1 MEERYVAFD
10 VETPNAQNRRMS
22 AIGVSV
28 IERGEIVQELYT
40 LVDPQT
46 HFDPFNIALTGITPE
61 QVRGQPDFPAL
72 WQLLEPML
80 AGRILVAH
88 NAPFDLRVLASCLHD
103 YRIDWKPEAAYLC
116 TCQMGRKAYPYL
128 PNHKL
133 NTLCD
138 HLRLD
143 LDHHNAGSD
152 SRACALLLLDYL
164 QKGLRPEPFSAHLP
178 LRGPENAPVLHGISA
193 RAHASPCH
201 ALHGRGRL
209 FAVSAQR
216 FEALYA
222 AGHEPAGG
230 KRVQDRHQGQDQAE
244 EGCCRHQLRQQ
255 EEIER
260 ADRDHEAKAQQ
271 HTQQHACALLCR
283 LRLVDPVE
291 VAVAQILHQ
300 ADVRRQQHE
309 QQLTGQ
315 QQRRLGSRQP
325 QSKRSGQR
333 HKECGR
339 NCQRVGQA

>member
-80 AGRILVAH
+80 EESILVAH

-128 PNHKL
+128 QNHKL

-138 HLRLD
+138 HLRLE

-152 SRACALLLLDYL
+152 ASAARLSG
-164 QKGLRPEPFSAHLP
+164 KGPAPGAVFAHLP
-178 LRGPENAPVLHGISA
+178 LRGSENASVLRCISVKTPERILYSA
-193 RAHASPCH
+193 AFQAH
-201 ALHGRGRL
+201 
-209 FAVSAQR
+209 
-216 FEALYA
+216 
-222 AGHEPAGG
+222 
-230 KRVQDRHQGQDQAE
+230 
-244 EGCCRHQLRQQ
+244 
-255 EEIER
+255 
-260 ADRDHEAKAQQ
+260 
-271 HTQQHACALLCR
+271 
-283 LRLVDPVE
+283 
-291 VAVAQILHQ
+291 
-300 ADVRRQQHE
+300 
-309 QQLTGQ
+309 
-315 QQRRLGSRQP
+315 
-325 QSKRSGQR
+325 
-333 HKECGR
+333 
-339 NCQRVGQA
+339 

>member
-103 YRIDWKPEAAYLC
+103 YRPRPPQRRQRQPRLRTFAA
-116 TCQMGRKAYPYL
+116 
-128 PNHKL
+128 
-133 NTLCD
+133 
-138 HLRLD
+138 RLS
-143 LDHHNAGSD
+143 A
-152 SRACALLLLDYL
+152 
-164 QKGLRPEPFSAHLP
+164 KGPAPGAVSAHLP

-230 KRVQDRHQGQDQAE
+230 KRVQNRHQGQDQA
-244 EGCCRHQLRQQ
+244 
-255 EEIER
+255 
-260 ADRDHEAKAQQ
+260 
-271 HTQQHACALLCR
+271 
-283 LRLVDPVE
+283 
-291 VAVAQILHQ
+291 
-300 ADVRRQQHE
+300 
-309 QQLTGQ
+309 
-315 QQRRLGSRQP
+315 
-325 QSKRSGQR
+325 
-333 HKECGR
+333 
-339 NCQRVGQA
+339 

>member
-46 HFDPFNIALTGITPE
+46 HFDPFNIALTGIT
-61 QVRGQPDFPAL
+61 
-72 WQLLEPML
+72 PML

-164 QKGLRPEPFSAHLP
+164 QKGLRPEPF
-178 LRGPENAPVLHGISA
+178 LRTY
-193 RAHASPCH
+193 
-201 ALHGRGRL
+201 
-209 FAVSAQR
+209 R
-216 FEALYA
+216 F
-222 AGHEPAGG
+222 
-230 KRVQDRHQGQDQAE
+230 
-244 EGCCRHQLRQQ
+244 
-255 EEIER
+255 
-260 ADRDHEAKAQQ
+260 ADRK
-271 HTQQHACALLCR
+271 TLPYCT
-283 LRLVDPVE
+283 V
-291 VAVAQILHQ
+291 
-300 ADVRRQQHE
+300 
-309 QQLTGQ
+309 
-315 QQRRLGSRQP
+315 
-325 QSKRSGQR
+325 
-333 HKECGR
+333 
-339 NCQRVGQA
+339 